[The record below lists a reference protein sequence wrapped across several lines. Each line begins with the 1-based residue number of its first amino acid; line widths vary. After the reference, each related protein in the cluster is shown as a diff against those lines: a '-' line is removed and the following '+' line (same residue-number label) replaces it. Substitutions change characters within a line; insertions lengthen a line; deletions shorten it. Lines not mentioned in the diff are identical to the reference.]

1 MKRLKKHQKIITII
15 LAIIVLIYVVYA
27 MCLLIANPTDIY
39 ILTQGTLSEEDETVG
54 YIIRDEQVIKD
65 ENHENGIYAL
75 IPEGQ
80 RVAKNEY
87 IFRYYSEEE
96 KETKQ
101 KINELNYQIQEK
113 LEQEKV
119 KPSVKVIENQ
129 IEEKIENI
137 NKLTNYQEIIEYK
150 NYIDSLIS
158 KKINYIG
165 EITENKEIK
174 QLIKERKQLE
184 EQLTNGAE
192 YKTAPISGI
201 VSYRVDGLEEQLS
214 VNNLS
219 EINSEKLEN
228 IEIRTG
234 QIIASSNEYGKVID
248 NFKCYIVAVMD
259 SEMAKQAEVGKTVT
273 IRTSSGEECNA
284 KIIQINEE
292 SGKRTIIFQI
302 NKMTEELIN
311 HRKIAIEVIWW
322 NKSGYKVPNQVLI
335 EEEGL
340 YYIMKKKSGTETKML
355 VKIEEKTE
363 KFSIISSYS
372 AKELQE
378 LGYNENQIRNY
389 KKINNYDEIIINP
402 KK

>member
-150 NYIDSLIS
+150 
-158 KKINYIG
+158 NYIG

>member
-1 MKRLKKHQKIITII
+1 MKKHQKIITII
-15 LAIIVLIYVVYA
+15 LAIIVLIYIVYA
-27 MCLLIANPTDIY
+27 VCLLITNPTDIY
-39 ILTQGTLSEEDETVG
+39 VLTQGTLSEEDETVG

-65 ENHENGIYAL
+65 ANNKNGIYAL

-80 RVAKNEY
+80 RVAKDEY

-96 KETKQ
+96 KETTQ

-113 LEQEKV
+113 LEQEEV

-129 IEEKIENI
+129 IEEKIGNI
-137 NKLTNYQEIIEYK
+137 NKLTNYQEILEYK
-150 NYIDSLIS
+150 NDIDSLIS

-165 EITENKEIK
+165 EVTENKEIK
-174 QLIKERKQLE
+174 QLIKERKKLE
-184 EQLTNGAE
+184 EQLINGAE

-201 VSYRVDGLEEQLS
+201 VSYRVDGLEEQFS

-259 SEMAKQAEVGKTVT
+259 SEMSKKAEVGKKVT
-273 IRTSSGEECNA
+273 IRIAGNEECDA
-284 KIIQINEE
+284 KIVQINEE
-292 SGKRTIIFQI
+292 SGKRTIIFQT
-302 NKMTEELIN
+302 NKMTEELIS
-311 HRKIAIEVIWW
+311 HRKIAIEVVWW

-335 EEEGL
+335 EENGL
-340 YYIMKKKSGTETKML
+340 YYIMRKKSGTETKIL
-355 VKIEEKTE
+355 VKIEEKTD

-378 LGYNENQIRNY
+378 LGFNESQIRNY
-389 KKINNYDEIIINP
+389 KKINNYDEIIINS

>member
-101 KINELNYQIQEK
+101 KINELNYQI
-113 LEQEKV
+113 
-119 KPSVKVIENQ
+119 
-129 IEEKIENI
+129 EEKIDNI